1 MEEII
6 LQVDRL
12 LAMLEV
18 RGNSVIILADA
29 RKALGEAY
37 KIAAEKN
44 KEAAEKEGAS
54 AGPQDTLGR
63 ETP

>member
-1 MEEII
+1 MGEII
-6 LQVDRL
+6 LQVDQL
-12 LAMLEV
+12 LSMLEV

-37 KIAAEKN
+37 KIAKAQEAGQEK
-44 KEAAEKEGAS
+44 KEE
-54 AGPQDTLGR
+54 

>member
-6 LQVDRL
+6 LQVDQL

-29 RKALGEAY
+29 RKALGKAY
-37 KIAAEKN
+37 KIAAEDHAAAPEEK
-44 KEAAEKEGAS
+44 KE
-54 AGPQDTLGR
+54 